1 MLTHEKEVVAMRTV
15 PARHIAAGASVLVM
29 AAGAFTVPA
38 TAAGVAGPRPRG
50 FPTCSLGVLIG
61 EVG

>member
-29 AAGAFTVPA
+29 TAGAFTVPA

-50 FPTCSLGVLIG
+50 VPDQYT
-61 EVG
+61 